1 LVFVLIPRRDSGS
14 PGIGTRISHPTVH
27 TMPSQVSHGRLAV
40 CARIQERLGRLSR
53 FPASST
59 CGICENSQPLGLITF
74 LRAAH
79 KHHHRHRLHPVRR
92 ARTTNSA
99 VPPSFTGYLG
109 TPRESESMT
118 PAAILAVVLLSC
130 LAIASFAGYKAR
142 QVYRTAREEA
152 KETRD
157 TAVARRRLA
166 ALQANDDPLAE
177 TAQEEQEL
185 REIRPAR
192 TPKQGRGPLDPPP
205 V

>member
-1 LVFVLIPRRDSGS
+1 MVFVLIPRRDSGN
-14 PGIGTRISHPTVH
+14 PGFWTRISHPTVH
-27 TMPSQVSHGRLAV
+27 RMPSQVSHGRLAV
-40 CARIQERLGRLSR
+40 CARIQEGRGRLSR
-53 FPASST
+53 YPATSI
-59 CGICENSQPLGLITF
+59 CDICENSQPLGLIAF

-79 KHHHRHRLHPVRR
+79 NHHHQHQLHPVRR
-92 ARTTNSA
+92 ARATDSA
-99 VPPSFTGYLG
+99 FPPWYLG
-109 TPRESESMT
+109 TPRGSESMT

-166 ALQANDDPLAE
+166 ALQADDDPPAE

-185 REIRPAR
+185 REIRSAR
-192 TPKQGRGPLDPPP
+192 RSKQDRGPLNPPP